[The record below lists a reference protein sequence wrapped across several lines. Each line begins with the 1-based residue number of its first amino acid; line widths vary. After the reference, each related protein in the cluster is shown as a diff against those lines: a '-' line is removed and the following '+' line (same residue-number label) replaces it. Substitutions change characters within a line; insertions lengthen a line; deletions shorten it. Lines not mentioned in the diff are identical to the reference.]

1 MNSRITGF
9 ISIIALPYGQKL
21 WHTMRKYHYSIFL
34 GCLMNKLFEPVY
46 FDHSTMFWD
55 HRIRIEKH
63 FKGYYHWHQ
72 CCECMLVHQGKGTV
86 VLNRQTY
93 RLQKGMLFFF
103 QPYQLHQ
110 VYVEVSPE
118 EPYERSIFYV
128 DPLAAEELLREFP
141 VRRTRFEALCRDS
154 GHPHAYDLKCHAER
168 MEWVFDSYAQAHS
181 GGRGEDAEELTLFF
195 LQFLQHL
202 PEAAFAG
209 SGQTGQPKPLRG
221 ARYSER
227 VMSWIEA
234 HYHEKISID
243 QLAAALHLSNNYLSR
258 IFREETGT
266 SISDYL
272 IARRIKQACRLLDTT
287 DLPVSLIADTIGY
300 DNPSYFIH
308 LFKKVM
314 GVTPL
319 KYRSAHSRTRS

>member
-1 MNSRITGF
+1 
-9 ISIIALPYGQKL
+9 
-21 WHTMRKYHYSIFL
+21 
-34 GCLMNKLFEPVY
+34 MNKLFEPVY

-55 HRIRIEKH
+55 YRIRIEKH

-72 CCECMLVHQGKGTV
+72 CCECMLVHEGRGTV

-93 RLQKGMLFFF
+93 RLRKGMLFFF

-128 DPLAAEELLREFP
+128 DPLAVEELLRAFP
-141 VRRTRFEALCRDS
+141 TRRVKFEALCRDRS
-154 GHPHAYDLKCHAER
+154 HPHAYDLKEAER
-168 MEWVFDSYAQAHS
+168 MEWVFDTYHHAHS
-181 GGRGEDAEELTLFF
+181 TGKGEDVEELTLFF

-202 PEAAFAG
+202 PDAAFAG
-209 SGQTGQPKPLRG
+209 NGLASQPKPLRG

-234 HYHEKISID
+234 HYHEKISMD
-243 QLAAALHLSNNYLSR
+243 QLAEALHLSNNYISR
-258 IFREETGT
+258 IFREETGG
-266 SISDYL
+266 SISDY
-272 IARRIKQACRLLDTT
+272 ITARRIKQACRLLETT
-287 DLPVSLIADTIGY
+287 DLSVGMIADAIGY

-308 LFKKVM
+308 LFRKVM

-319 KYRSAHSRTRS
+319 KYRSARNHMRD

>member
-1 MNSRITGF
+1 M
-9 ISIIALPYGQKL
+9 
-21 WHTMRKYHYSIFL
+21 
-34 GCLMNKLFEPVY
+34 
-46 FDHSTMFWD
+46 
-55 HRIRIEKH
+55 
-63 FKGYYHWHQ
+63 
-72 CCECMLVHQGKGTV
+72 
-86 VLNRQTY
+86 
-93 RLQKGMLFFF
+93 
-103 QPYQLHQ
+103 
-110 VYVEVSPE
+110 EVSPE

-128 DPLAAEELLREFP
+128 DPLAAEELLRAFP
-141 VRRTRFEALCRDS
+141 VRRARFEALCRDS
-154 GHPHAYDLKCHAER
+154 SGNPHAYDLKQDAQR
-168 MEWVFDSYAQAHS
+168 MEWVFDSYEQAHS
-181 GGRGEDAEELTLFF
+181 GGKGEDPEELTLFF
-195 LQFLQHL
+195 LQFLEHL
-202 PEAAFAG
+202 PRAAFAG
-209 SGQTGQPKPLRG
+209 SGPTGQPKPLRG

-234 HYHEKISID
+234 HYHEKISMD
-243 QLAAALHLSNNYLSR
+243 QLAAALHLSNNYISR
-258 IFREETGT
+258 IFREETGG